1 MKPTYPSAL
10 GTFVGL
16 PALTLALLLGC
27 ASGTSEPE
35 PVASPPA
42 SEPAAVPTP
51 SAAPTVAEVLAKL
64 TRAGLPFSHPVTY
77 NATTDPVHLLGR
89 PGQYTASASFDLPDG
104 DATDTPG
111 RIGRGGVIEI
121 WPDAA
126 GARARSKF
134 IQDTLASAGGALGTE
149 YNYID
154 GPVLLRITGHLTPTL
169 AAHYGKALTT
179 P

>member
-1 MKPTYPSAL
+1 MRLTYPSAL
-10 GTFVGL
+10 GAFVGL

-27 ASGTSEPE
+27 ASGTTEPE

-42 SEPAAVPTP
+42 SEPAAAPTP
-51 SAAPTVAEVLAKL
+51 SAAPTIADVLAKL

-77 NATTDPVHLLGR
+77 DATTDPVHLLGR

-104 DATDTPG
+104 DPTDTPG

-121 WPDAA
+121 WPTAA
-126 GARARSKF
+126 GAAVRSKF
-134 IQDTLASAGGALGTE
+134 IQDALAAGAGALGTE
-149 YNYID
+149 YDYLA